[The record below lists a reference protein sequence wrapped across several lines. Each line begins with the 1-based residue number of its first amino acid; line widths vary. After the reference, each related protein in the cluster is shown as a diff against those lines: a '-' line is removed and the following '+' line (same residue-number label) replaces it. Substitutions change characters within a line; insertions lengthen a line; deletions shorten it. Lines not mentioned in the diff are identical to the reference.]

1 MISWAFMTRSLQTR
15 TLMLLGLAAALIVVL
30 AASLGGLEMRPG
42 SPLPLPGLPSA
53 GGASAL
59 APYGELLLLVFR
71 ASLALLVVLLPVYIL
86 VSLMSVEGRRRL
98 VSHLIAMGLVMAL
111 ALWLSNLPELPLPAL
126 TAEQQPQQ
134 QDVQALAAELP
145 PVPEFITH
153 IPDWLTPVAIV
164 AISGLAAGAV
174 FLVARQLRLTR
185 PAAGAPLPVLGAK
198 VQTALDALAA
208 GADLN
213 DVITRCYLQMSAVL
227 RETRGIQR
235 DEAMTTTEF
244 ALALRARGF
253 PAAPVG
259 QLTRLFEQVRYSR
272 HAATDRD
279 RQLAIDNLESFL
291 AYCGRES
298 VIQGAGTHG

>member
-1 MISWAFMTRSLQTR
+1 MTRSLQTR

-42 SPLPLPGLPSA
+42 SPLPLSGLPSA
-53 GGASAL
+53 GAASAL

-71 ASLALLVVLLPVYIL
+71 ASLALLLVLLPVYIL

-98 VSHLIAMGLVMAL
+98 LGNLIAMGLVMAL
-111 ALWLSNLPELPLPAL
+111 AIWLSNLPELAPPAL
-126 TAEQQPQQ
+126 PGEQPAQRQDAE
-134 QDVQALAAELP
+134 AFAAELP

-164 AISGLAAGAV
+164 VISSLAAGAV

-185 PAAGAPLPVLGAK
+185 PAAGAPLPELGAK
-198 VQTALDALAA
+198 VQTALEALAA
-208 GADLN
+208 GADLS

-253 PAAPVG
+253 PAEPVA

-279 RQLAIDNLESFL
+279 RQLAIDNLDSFL
-291 AYCGRES
+291 AYCR
-298 VIQGAGTHG
+298 QRAT